1 VPSHAHS
8 ALDRGTVEHGSRVAD
23 ERTTPSP
30 AYDAGMDDAGRLLLM
45 AVHAHPDDETISM
58 GGTLSRYAAANS
70 VARGETTDVIVV
82 TGTRGELGEIVIPER
97 DTPEEHE
104 RLGETRMG
112 EIAAAMRAL
121 GVSRWENL
129 GYRDSGMDGTEGNAD
144 PRSFHQHVTTDLD
157 AATEPLVRLVRSARP
172 DVIATYDDFG
182 GYGHP
187 DHIAAAKIARRAWE
201 VAGDAAWRPAAG
213 PAWSPAKLYEVRIP
227 DSQRDAVMRLLEARG
242 VSSWWSEPKDVP
254 PEELERWRA
263 WRAKMACPDELI
275 TTRIDIKEQLAAKR
289 RAVQAHATQI
299 KADGPLL
306 MLSDDDQIA
315 LGAREQYRL
324 VAHRLDSAPTF
335 PETDLFAGL
344 R

>member
-1 VPSHAHS
+1 M
-8 ALDRGTVEHGSRVAD
+8 DN
-23 ERTTPSP
+23 
-30 AYDAGMDDAGRLLLM
+30 AGNLLLM

-58 GGTLSRYAAANS
+58 GGTLAHYAATNS
-70 VARGETTDVIVV
+70 AARGEATDVIVV

-97 DTPEEHE
+97 DTPDEHE

-121 GVSRWENL
+121 GVARWENL
-129 GYRDSGMDGTEGNAD
+129 GYRDSGMDGTDGNSD
-144 PRSFHQHVTTDLD
+144 PRSFHHHINTNLD
-157 AATEPLVRLVRSARP
+157 ETTEPLVRLIRATQP

-201 VAGDAAWRPAAG
+201 VAGDPTWRQAAG
-213 PAWSPAKLYEVRIP
+213 PAWSPKKLYEVRIP
-227 DSQRDAVMRLLEARG
+227 DSQRDAVLALLESRG
-242 VSSWWSEPKDVP
+242 IESWWSEPKDVP
-254 PEELERWRA
+254 PEELEKWRA
-263 WRAKMACPDELI
+263 WRAMMACPDELI
-275 TTRIDIKEQLAAKR
+275 TTRISIRDQLGAKR
-289 RAVQAHATQI
+289 RAIQAHATQI

-306 MLSDDDQIA
+306 LLSEEDQIA

-324 VAHRLDSAPTF
+324 LAHRLDAAPAL
-335 PETDLFAGL
+335 PEEDLFAGL

>member
-1 VPSHAHS
+1 M
-8 ALDRGTVEHGSRVAD
+8 DN
-23 ERTTPSP
+23 
-30 AYDAGMDDAGRLLLM
+30 AGNLLLM

-58 GGTLSRYAAANS
+58 GGTLAHYATTNS
-70 VARGETTDVIVV
+70 SARGEATDVIVV

-121 GVSRWENL
+121 GVARWENL
-129 GYRDSGMDGTEGNAD
+129 GYRDSGMDGTDGNSD
-144 PRSFHQHVTTDLD
+144 PRSFHHHINTNLD
-157 AATEPLVRLVRSARP
+157 DTTEPLVRLIRATQP

-201 VAGDAAWRPAAG
+201 VAGDPTWRPAAG
-213 PAWSPAKLYEVRIP
+213 PAWSPKKLYEVRIP
-227 DSQRDAVMRLLEARG
+227 DSQRDAVLKLLESRG
-242 VSSWWSEPKDVP
+242 IESWWSEPKDVP
-254 PEELERWRA
+254 PEELEKWRA
-263 WRAKMACPDELI
+263 WRAMMACPDELI
-275 TTRIDIKEQLAAKR
+275 TTRINIKEQLGAKR
-289 RAVQAHATQI
+289 RAIQAHATQI
-299 KADGPLL
+299 KSDGPLL
-306 MLSDDDQIA
+306 LLSDEDQIA

-324 VAHRLDSAPTF
+324 LAHRMSSEPTL
-335 PETDLFAGL
+335 PEEDLFAGL

>member
-1 VPSHAHS
+1 M
-8 ALDRGTVEHGSRVAD
+8 DN
-23 ERTTPSP
+23 
-30 AYDAGMDDAGRLLLM
+30 AGNLLLM

-58 GGTLSRYAAANS
+58 GGTLAHYAATNS
-70 VARGETTDVIVV
+70 AARGEATDAIVV

-97 DTPEEHE
+97 DTPDEHE

-121 GVSRWENL
+121 GVTRWENL
-129 GYRDSGMDGTEGNAD
+129 GYRDSGMDGTDGNSD
-144 PRSFHQHVTTDLD
+144 PRSFHHHINTNLD
-157 AATEPLVRLVRSARP
+157 ETTEPLVRLIRATQP

-201 VAGDAAWRPAAG
+201 VAGDPAWRPAAG
-213 PAWSPAKLYEVRIP
+213 PAWPPKKLYEVRIP
-227 DSQRDAVMRLLEARG
+227 DSQRDAVLALLESRG
-242 VSSWWSEPKDVP
+242 IESWWSEPKDVP
-254 PEELERWRA
+254 PEELEKWRA

-275 TTRIDIKEQLAAKR
+275 TTRINIKDQLGAKR
-289 RAVQAHATQI
+289 RAIQAHATQI
-299 KADGPLL
+299 KSDGPLL
-306 MLSDDDQIA
+306 LLSDEDQIA

-324 VAHRLDSAPTF
+324 LSHRLDVAPSL
-335 PETDLFAGL
+335 PERDLFAGL

>member
-1 VPSHAHS
+1 
-8 ALDRGTVEHGSRVAD
+8 
-23 ERTTPSP
+23 
-30 AYDAGMDDAGRLLLM
+30 M

-58 GGTLSRYAAANS
+58 GGTLAHYAATNS
-70 VARGETTDVIVV
+70 AARGEATDVIVV

-97 DTPEEHE
+97 DTPDEHE

-129 GYRDSGMDGTEGNAD
+129 GYRDSGMDGTDGNSD
-144 PRSFHQHVTTDLD
+144 PRSFHHHINTNLD
-157 AATEPLVRLVRSARP
+157 DTTEPLVRLIRATQP

-201 VAGDAAWRPAAG
+201 VAGDPTWRPAAG
-213 PAWSPAKLYEVRIP
+213 PAWSPKKLYEVRIP
-227 DSQRDAVMRLLEARG
+227 DSQRDAVLKLLESRG
-242 VSSWWSEPKDVP
+242 IESWWSEPKDVP
-254 PEELERWRA
+254 PEELEKWRA
-263 WRAKMACPDELI
+263 WRARMACPDELI
-275 TTRIDIKEQLAAKR
+275 TTRINIKDQLGAKR
-289 RAVQAHATQI
+289 RAIQAHATQI
-299 KADGPLL
+299 KSDGPLL
-306 MLSDDDQIA
+306 MLSDEDQIA

-324 VAHRLDSAPTF
+324 LAHRLDVAPSL
-335 PETDLFAGL
+335 PEEDLFAGL